1 MKKKM
6 LFLLVLSLCLS
17 GLLVAADVKNPDK
30 PLKGD
35 WDLKAK
41 KLWEVSNY
49 GKKVMAMPAIGAVL
63 DDETLCVY
71 DFKSKE
77 NYLFDSNGKFVAG
90 FGKKG
95 EGPGEVRSQ
104 RNVFAGEG
112 KFIIMD
118 YFLIHYFSK
127 TGKYL
132 KTVWYTRTWGWPQL
146 FINDD
151 EYLSFNTLDS
161 FEIQWVNL
169 AKGSYKSIKEIS
181 SYQQGVSF
189 AGEQGRM
196 TIIIPC
202 LTPAIVCTFD
212 QKNKKL
218 YYGKNDSYTIYT
230 MNQEG
235 IVSNRFSINREKRDF
250 TKKMKKELN
259 KEMPLSPAQWKR
271 FPSYLTYFNKIQI
284 LDEFI
289 FVYVIYFGDNWKEQQ
304 IDIFSLDG
312 KYLYRTVFKPGNE
325 EEIFSSGYPSGK
337 QVIIKDGFL
346 YTSLQDE
353 GGDMKV
359 AKYQVS
365 LPKN

>member
-1 MKKKM
+1 MKKK
-6 LFLLVLSLCLS
+6 LLVLVVLNLCLS
-17 GLLVAADVKNPDK
+17 GLLVAADVENPDK
-30 PLKGD
+30 PSKDD
-35 WDLKAK
+35 WDLKSK
-41 KLWEVSNY
+41 KIWQVSNC
-49 GKKVMAMPAIGAVL
+49 GKKFMAMPAVEAVL
-63 DDETLCVY
+63 DDETFCVY
-71 DFKSKE
+71 DYKRKE
-77 NYLFDSNGKFVAG
+77 NYIFDCNGKFVAS
-90 FGKKG
+90 FGKRG

-118 YFLIHYFSK
+118 YLFIHYFSK

-132 KTVWYTRTWGWPQL
+132 KTVRYTETWGFPQL

-151 EYLSFNTLDS
+151 EYLSLKTRNE

-181 SYQQGVSF
+181 FYQQGISF
-189 AGEQGRM
+189 DNKQGRM
-196 TIIIPC
+196 TILLPC
-202 LTPAIVCTFD
+202 VSPVILCTFN

-218 YYGKNDSYTIYT
+218 YYGRNDSYTIYA

-235 IVSNRFSINREKRDF
+235 FVSNRFSINREKRVF
-250 TKKMKKELN
+250 TNRMKKELN
-259 KEMPLSPAQWKR
+259 KEIALSPAQWER

-289 FVYVIYFGDNWKEQQ
+289 FVYVNNFGDYWSDQQ

-325 EEIFSSGYPSGK
+325 EEIFFSGYPAGK
-337 QVIIKDGFL
+337 QVIMKDGYL
-346 YTSLQDE
+346 YASLQDE

-359 AKYQVS
+359 VKYQVS

>member
-1 MKKKM
+1 MNKKM
-6 LFLLVLSLCLS
+6 VVLLVLSLCLS
-17 GLLVAADVKNPDK
+17 GFLVAADVENPDK

-35 WDLKAK
+35 WNLKAK

-49 GKKVMAMPAIGAVL
+49 GKKVMASPAIRAVL

-71 DFKSKE
+71 DFGRKE
-77 NYLFDSNGKFVAG
+77 NYLFDSNGKFVAS

-118 YFLIHYFSK
+118 YLLIHYFSK

-132 KTVWYTRTWGWPQL
+132 KTVRYTRTWGLPTL

-151 EYLSFNTLDS
+151 EYLSFKTLNT

-181 SYQQGVSF
+181 SYQPGVSF
-189 AGEQGRM
+189 AGQRGRM
-196 TIIIPC
+196 TIILPSVIPI
-202 LTPAIVCTFD
+202 IVCTFD

-218 YYGKNDSYTIYT
+218 YFGKNDSYTIYAV
-230 MNQEG
+230 NQEG

-259 KEMPLSPAQWKR
+259 KEIPTSPAQWKR

-289 FVYVIYFGDNWKEQQ
+289 FVYVIYFGDYWSEQQ

-312 KYLYRTVFKPGNE
+312 KYLYRTVFKPGNG
-325 EEIFSSGYPSGK
+325 EEIFSSGFPTGK
-337 QVIIKDGFL
+337 QVIIKNGFL
-346 YTSLQDE
+346 YTSLQDKE
-353 GGDMKV
+353 GDMKV
-359 AKYQVS
+359 VKYQVS

>member
-1 MKKKM
+1 MKKNL

-17 GLLVAADVKNPDK
+17 GLSLAADVKNPDA

-41 KLWEVSNY
+41 KLWEVSKY

-63 DDETLCVY
+63 DDGTIGVY
-71 DFKSKE
+71 DWKRKE
-77 NYLFDSNGKFVAG
+77 NYIFDSNGKFVAR

-104 RNVFAGEG
+104 RNVFAGEE

-118 YFLIHYFSK
+118 YMFIHYFSK
-127 TGKYL
+127 IGKYL
-132 KTVWYTRTWGWPQL
+132 KTVRYTRTWGFPTI

-151 EYLSFNTLDS
+151 EYLSLRTLNT

-169 AKGSYKSIKEIS
+169 AKGSYQSIKEIS
-181 SYQQGVSF
+181 SYQEGVSF
-189 AGEQGRM
+189 AGERGRM
-196 TIIIPC
+196 TILIPC
-202 LTPAIVCTFD
+202 VTPAILCTFD
-212 QKNKKL
+212 QKNKKF
-218 YYGKNDSYTIYT
+218 YYGKNDSYTIYA

-235 IVSNRFSINREKRDF
+235 IVSNRFSINREKRNF

-259 KEMPLSPAQWKR
+259 KEIALSPAQWKR

-289 FVYVIYFGDNWKEQQ
+289 FVYVNNFGDYWKEQQ

-312 KYLYRTVFKPGNE
+312 KYLYRTAFKPGNE
-325 EEIFSSGYPSGK
+325 EEIFFSGYPSGK
-337 QVIIKDGFL
+337 QLLIKNGFL
-346 YTSLQDE
+346 YASLQDKE
-353 GGDMKV
+353 GDMKV
-359 AKYQVS
+359 VKYQVS
-365 LPKN
+365 LPKT

>member
-1 MKKKM
+1 MKKKLLL
-6 LFLLVLSLCLS
+6 LFVLSLCLS
-17 GLLVAADVKNPDK
+17 GLVVAADVKNPDA

-49 GKKVMAMPAIGAVL
+49 GKKVMAMPAVETVL

-71 DFKSKE
+71 DYKTRE
-77 NYLFDSNGKFVAG
+77 NYLFNRNGKFVAS
-90 FGKKG
+90 FGKEG
-95 EGPGEVRSQ
+95 EGPGEIRSQ

-112 KFIIMD
+112 KFIIVD
-118 YFLIHYFSK
+118 YLLIHYFSN

-132 KTVWYTRTWGWPQL
+132 KTVRYTRAWGFPTL

-151 EYLSFNTLDS
+151 EYLSHETLDT
-161 FEIQWVNL
+161 FEIHWINL

-181 SYQQGVSF
+181 YYQEGVSF

-196 TIIIPC
+196 TIILPC
-202 LTPAIVCTFD
+202 VTPAILCAFD

-218 YYGKNDSYTIYT
+218 YYGKNDSYTIYA

-235 IVSNRFSINREKRDF
+235 IVSDRFSINREKRDF
-250 TKKMKKELN
+250 TSKMKKKLN
-259 KEMPLSPAQWKR
+259 KEIALSPAQWKR
-271 FPSYLTYFNKIQI
+271 FPSHLTYFNKIQI

-289 FVYVIYFGDNWKEQQ
+289 FVYVIYFGDYWKEQQ

-325 EEIFSSGYPSGK
+325 EEICSSGYPAGK

-346 YTSLQDE
+346 YTSLLDKD
-353 GGDMKV
+353 GDTKV
-359 AKYQVS
+359 VKYQVS